1 MSFGETVVAIATPP
15 GEGAIGIVRLT
26 GPDVCSVGERIFHG
40 QRGRPF
46 KEMVPY
52 RLTLGYLRNPESS
65 EEIDEV
71 LAVFMPSP
79 RSYTGEDMAEF
90 QAHGG
95 RAILEKILQA
105 AILSGA
111 RPAKP
116 GEFTRRAFLN
126 GRLDLAQAEAVIDLI
141 RSRTGSAHREAL
153 RQLKGVLS
161 EKTKEIRSSLTEV
174 SAAMEAL
181 LDFSEDDAI
190 PEVAAYPLLDE
201 ARRSVGELLDSAVG
215 GRMVRE
221 GLHAIVTGR
230 ANVGK
235 SSIINALLGAERSI
249 VTPHPGTT
257 RDVVEG
263 ILSCG
268 GLEIVISDTAGL
280 GTARDP
286 AEEEGIRR
294 SRQTLERSD
303 LAAVVIDSSEPLQ
316 ETDREILRETAAR
329 PSIVVLN
336 KIDLSP
342 VADRTEVSAL
352 AGGRTVLQTSAKKG
366 SGIDALRRQFGR
378 ALEDSLSPHGTE
390 GPLVT
395 NTRHLDLLRRVRIS
409 LDRAAA
415 SLARRQPLE
424 LAATDIREA
433 LSTLGELTGD
443 TATEEILDRIFSQF
457 CIGK

>member
-1 MSFGETVVAIATPP
+1 MSFPETVAAIATPP

-26 GPDVCSVGERIFHG
+26 GPQVRSVGERMFRA
-40 QRGRPF
+40 QRGHPF

-52 RLTLGYLRNPESS
+52 RLTLGYVLDPEASD
-65 EEIDEV
+65 EIDEV

-79 RSYTGEDMAEF
+79 RSYTGEDMVEF

-95 RAILEKILQA
+95 RAVLERILQA
-105 AILSGA
+105 AFLSGA

-141 RSRTGSAHREAL
+141 RSRTVAARREAL
-153 RQLKGVLS
+153 RQLKGILS
-161 EKTKEIRSSLTEV
+161 ESVEGVRSSLTEV

-181 LDFSEDDAI
+181 LDFSEDDAL
-190 PEVAAYPLLDE
+190 PETAAFPQLDE
-201 ARRSVGELLDSAVG
+201 ARRSIEELLDSAVG
-215 GRMVRE
+215 GRVVRE
-221 GLHAIVTGR
+221 GLQVIITGR

-235 SSIINALLGAERSI
+235 SSIINALLGRDRSI

-263 ILSCG
+263 ILSHG
-268 GLEIVISDTAGL
+268 GFEIVLADTAGL
-280 GTARDP
+280 GIARDP

-294 SRQTLERSD
+294 SRETLEEAD
-303 LAAVVIDSSEPLQ
+303 LAAVVIDSSEPLR
-316 ETDREILRETAAR
+316 ETDREILRETAGR

-336 KIDLSP
+336 KADLP
-342 VADRTEVSAL
+342 PALDRDEVSAL
-352 AGGRTVLQTSAKKG
+352 TEGKVVVTTSAKT
-366 SGIDALRRQFGR
+366 GIGVDTLRRQLGSS
-378 ALEDSLSPHGTE
+378 LEDSLSAHGTE

-395 NTRHLDLLRRVRIS
+395 NSRHLDVLRRVGVS
-409 LDRAAA
+409 LERAVD
-415 SLARRQPLE
+415 SLARRRPLE

-443 TATEEILDRIFSQF
+443 TATEEILDRIFSRF

>member
-1 MSFGETVVAIATPP
+1 MSFSETIAAIATPS

-26 GPDVCSVGERIFHG
+26 GPDVRSVSERIFRA
-40 QRGRPF
+40 QRGHPF
-46 KEMVPY
+46 REMVPY
-52 RLTLGYLRNPESS
+52 CLTLGYVLDPESS

-79 RSYTGEDMAEF
+79 RSYTGEDMVEF

-95 RAILEKILQA
+95 RAVLERILQS

-126 GRLDLAQAEAVIDLI
+126 GRLDLTQAEAVIDLI
-141 RSRTGSAHREAL
+141 RSRNSAARREAL
-153 RQLKGVLS
+153 RQLKGNLS
-161 EKTKEIRSSLTEV
+161 ERVEKVRSSLVEV

-181 LDFSEDDAI
+181 LDFSEDDVL
-190 PEVAAYPLLDE
+190 PEAAVFPLLDE
-201 ARRSVGELLDSAVG
+201 ARRSTGELLDSADS
-215 GRMVRE
+215 GRVVRE
-221 GLHAIVTGR
+221 GLQTIVTGR

-235 SSIINALLGAERSI
+235 SSIVNALLGTERSI

-263 ILSCG
+263 TLSCG
-268 GLEIVISDTAGL
+268 GLEIVLADTAGL
-280 GTARDP
+280 GVARDP
-286 AEEEGIRR
+286 VEEEGIRR
-294 SRQTLERSD
+294 SRQTLEHAD
-303 LAAVVIDSSEPLQ
+303 LAAVVIDSSEPLR

-336 KIDLSP
+336 KVDLSP
-342 VADRTEVSAL
+342 VADRTEVSTL
-352 AGGRTVLQTSAKKG
+352 AGGRVVFPTSAKTG
-366 SGIDALRRQFGR
+366 EGIDALRRHLGR
-378 ALEDSLSPHGTE
+378 SLEETLSTPGTE
-390 GPLVT
+390 GPLIT
-395 NTRHLDLLRRVRIS
+395 NSRHLDILRRVRMS
-409 LDRAAA
+409 LDRAADN
-415 SLARRQPLE
+415 LAHRQPLE

-433 LSTLGELTGD
+433 LYALGELTGD
-443 TATEEILDRIFSQF
+443 TATEEILDHIFSRF